1 MRTLATL
8 LTSCATTTAR
18 DERWCMRKGDIV
30 KNEEPNTTT
39 HEWPTVTTA
48 DE

>member
-1 MRTLATL
+1 MRDND
-8 LTSCATTTAR
+8 CAGREVVHEEEVR
-18 DERWCMRKGDIV
+18 DII